1 MADYRKMADQLQGGL
16 LGSYFGVPVVRGKAN
31 DGRKLEFWPAGEQGA
46 PNQPR
51 PHSLPMSG
59 PGVEVYSDDVRPE
72 DVQGDIVSHHLV
84 KSDPKVADIYQ
95 KFQNSLNIDQQNR
108 LLQQYQWYRQ
118 NAGETRPFAQWLET
132 SGMPAYLRGY
142 PFQQW
147 DDEFNQRAYTPDQRG
162 LLDGM
167 MRYLNTKK

>member
-1 MADYRKMADQLQGGL
+1 MADYRKMVDQL
-16 LGSYFGVPVVRGKAN
+16 LGNYFGVPVVKGQSN
-31 DGRKLEFWPAGEQGA
+31 DGRKLEFWPPGERGA
-46 PNQPR
+46 RNNR
-51 PHSLPMSG
+51 PKSLPLGG

-84 KSDPKVADIYQ
+84 NSDPTVAGIYK

-118 NAGETRPFAQWLET
+118 NAGETRPFEQWLQM
-132 SGMPAYLRGY
+132 SGMPSYLRGY
-142 PFQQW
+142 PFKQW
-147 DDEFNQRAYTPDQRG
+147 DDEFNQKAYTPDQRG

-167 MRYLNTKK
+167 MRYLQTKR